1 MTDPS
6 EYPNQGYDEWIDAI
20 AAGEG
25 YHLVCPEGHGSL
37 PPRRICP
44 ECGAGGLA
52 EEPLP
57 ASGEIETYSV
67 THVASPRFEDDAPYA
82 IAIATFGDVAI
93 TGQVRDVS
101 PENVDAGMVVTVDVD
116 ESATDDEP
124 VVVFRPR

>member
-6 EYPNQGYDEWIDAI
+6 EYPNEGYDEWLDAI

-25 YHLVCPEGHGSL
+25 YYLECPEGHGSL

-44 ECGAGGLA
+44 ECGAAGQ
-52 EEPLP
+52 EERPLSE
-57 ASGEIETYSV
+57 SGEIETYSV

-82 IAIATFGDVAI
+82 IAIASFGDVRI

-101 PENVDAGMVVTVDVD
+101 PEDVEVGMVVTADVD
-116 ESATDDEP
+116 DSETDGEP